1 METICLTVTL
11 HTSNILLC
19 EVGMLGTG
27 EWKNGRMRI
36 EYLHRRL
43 MQLVCGRMAED
54 WYESI
59 VWEMVWENGRH
70 RTRKQGRMR
79 VKCKTRKQ

>member
-1 METICLTVTL
+1 
-11 HTSNILLC
+11 
-19 EVGMLGTG
+19 
-27 EWKNGRMRI
+27 
-36 EYLHRRL
+36 

-70 RTRKQGRMR
+70 RTCKQGRTRVKCKTRKQGRMR
-79 VKCKTRKQ
+79 VKCKTRKQGRTRVKCKTQNGR